1 MYDTKQKDIYLISSE
16 EKYDIF
22 FTISNL
28 LYKTKNVVFLNGD
41 IGAGKTT
48 FVKKFILNFD
58 QNKNAYSPTFSI
70 MNEYNVNGREIFHY
84 DLYRIKS
91 VRELQEIGLDS
102 HFEREAIHFVE
113 WPNDFR
119 NILPNPDLEIY
130 FREYSGLR
138 LLTVEHEK

>member
-16 EKYDIF
+16 EKYDLF

-48 FVKKFILNFD
+48 FVKKFILNCD

-138 LLTVEHEK
+138 SLTVEHEK